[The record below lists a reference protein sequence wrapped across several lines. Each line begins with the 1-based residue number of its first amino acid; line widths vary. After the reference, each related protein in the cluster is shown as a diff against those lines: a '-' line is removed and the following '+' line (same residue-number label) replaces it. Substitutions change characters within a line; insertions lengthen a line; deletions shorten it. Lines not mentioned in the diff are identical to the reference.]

1 MFGVSLAR
9 CVVVV
14 VPASTNIRRAQS
26 KGYLQEGPL
35 GSKLELAGGGL
46 ALPRCQVLPS
56 PKIDYRAGP
65 N

>member
-35 GSKLELAGGGL
+35 GSKLELAGGAIPPPVSGP
-46 ALPRCQVLPS
+46 AKS
-56 PKIDYRAGP
+56 PKIECRAGP